1 MVDKQLPTNTEIDVS
16 QLPANMPGVDKS
28 NFMSRFLN
36 RKIIILIMVLLVVGL
51 STTIW
56 IVNSLK
62 KSSDA
67 DIQRIVTQ
75 VNNAQREGNYAEA
88 EKKINEALKIK
99 HEHPVL
105 LAALITTK
113 ALEGNQ
119 TGQEDK
125 AFREAKPYIDLALNS
140 GPNSPDILI
149 SVGYA
154 YETVGEYEKALTYY
168 DQAIKINP
176 NSADALFH
184 HGHVLEFLGR
194 RQEAYQDYNK
204 AYEADK
210 NNALVLMAKANMLLS
225 EGKTQESFEMFL
237 KAAEIP
243 GISNQAKSEALA
255 SASLVRRSQL
265 AYMDEAV
272 ELSRQAVDA
281 SPNFSPALAAHGT
294 NLFFVER
301 YDESVSYLKK
311 SIEANP
317 RISRNYLELGQ
328 VYRGLKNYQEAINY
342 IKQSI
347 TKVEND
353 NTILSEKAK
362 STRKGI
368 YAYELAKTYSSSGLR
383 VDIMPFI
390 TEAVSLN
397 PSLKTTIKQDFEK
410 GRFSELSQDQSFL
423 EVING

>member
-1 MVDKQLPTNTEIDVS
+1 MVENQLPTDTEINVAN
-16 QLPANMPGVDKS
+16 LPPDMPGAQKRTIPGIL
-28 NFMSRFLN
+28 FQN
-36 RKIIILIMVLLVVGL
+36 RKLFLIVIFTFLVTVSALTFIFIRNANTNQRFAQILKEVD
-51 STTIW
+51 T
-56 IVNSLK
+56 
-62 KSSDA
+62 
-67 DIQRIVTQ
+67 
-75 VNNAQREGNYAEA
+75 AQRNGDYNQAREEL
-88 EKKINEALKIK
+88 NEALKIK
-99 HEHPVL
+99 QNHPLL
-105 LAALITTK
+105 LAALITAK

-125 AFREAKPYIDLALNS
+125 AFNEAKPYINRALNS
-140 GPNSPDILI
+140 GPNNATVLI

-194 RQEAYQDYNK
+194 RQEAYRDYNK
-204 AYEADK
+204 ALKIDK
-210 NNALVLMAKANMLLS
+210 TNALVLMANANMLLS

-237 KAAEIP
+237 KAAEIS
-243 GISNQAKSEALA
+243 GISNQTKSEALA

-301 YDESVSYLKK
+301 YDESASYLKK
-311 SIEANP
+311 SIEANS

-347 TKVEND
+347 TKVGND

-362 STRKGI
+362 SARKGI
-368 YAYELAKTYSSSGLR
+368 YTYELAKTYSSSGLK
-383 VDIMPFI
+383 VDIMPLI
-390 TEAVSLN
+390 NEAISLN
-397 PSLKTTIKQDFEK
+397 PSLKITIKQDFEK